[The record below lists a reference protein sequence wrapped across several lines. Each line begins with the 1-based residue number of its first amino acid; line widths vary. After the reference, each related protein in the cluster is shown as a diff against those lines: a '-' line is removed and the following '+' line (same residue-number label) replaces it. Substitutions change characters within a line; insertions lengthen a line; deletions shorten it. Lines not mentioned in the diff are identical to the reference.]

1 MLHLHKRNRHIHTYQ
16 QTSECFFRVSALKLD
31 FGVGHTEASGLTAAA
46 LVLGP
51 AMLGGWTWRMDPGPM
66 PSGTTML
73 KLEPSIGFF
82 LNGQHQGVWIF
93 YQKTGQQQFLETHSS
108 RVVVAG

>member
-1 MLHLHKRNRHIHTYQ
+1 MPHLNKRHGRIYTYQ

-31 FGVGHTEASGLTAAA
+31 FGVGHTEASGLTAAS
-46 LVLGP
+46 LVA
-51 AMLGGWTWRMDPGPM
+51 AMVGGCTWRMDPGAM

-82 LNGQHQGVWIF
+82 LRANFKECLPTKKNGEMAAAVP
-93 YQKTGQQQFLETHSS
+93 
-108 RVVVAG
+108 